1 MKSPRKPRVP
11 HATAPQKPTLAP
23 VGKAGPREHDRH
35 QGKAEEK
42 YHGLRACESIY
53 AHRPQDIIRVY
64 LAVERQRQFARLL
77 GFCAR
82 ERKGFQV
89 VAHDNLQ
96 RITGSIHHEGIAI
109 LARAVRRWHSAD
121 LMQSLLAGQHTG
133 PLLYLDGVHNPH
145 NLGSIVRV
153 ASHFGVTALLGA
165 QDDLPPLSPA
175 AVRVAEGGA
184 EHVNVY
190 GIADPAAD
198 LHRLKQ
204 LGFRIVATSGNR
216 GDVVYTTPL
225 AGKIVL
231 VLGSE
236 GVGISRGIE
245 ALADQLIR
253 IPGTGVV
260 RSLNVSVAC
269 GILLSEVWRRGLA

>member
-11 HATAPQKPTLAP
+11 DATARQ
-23 VGKAGPREHDRH
+23 KAGPREQDRH

-64 LAVERQRQFARLL
+64 LADERRRHLSKLL
-77 GFCAR
+77 DFCAR

-109 LARAVRRWHSAD
+109 LAREVRRWDSAD
-121 LMQSLLAGQHTG
+121 LMRSLLAGQHTG

-184 EHVNVY
+184 EHVSVY
-190 GIADPAAD
+190 GIANPTAD
-198 LHRLKQ
+198 LKRLKE
-204 LGFRIVATSGNR
+204 LGYRIVATSGNR
-216 GDVVYTTPL
+216 GDVVYAAPL
-225 AGKIVL
+225 AGKIVV

-236 GVGISRGIE
+236 GVGISRDIE

-269 GILLSEVWRRGLA
+269 GILLSEVWRRGQK